1 MMQGDLALDA
11 ETGRAVR
18 AGMPVVPRDRISGR
32 TRGLECGAVVDLHDG
47 RGFAGRGLFD
57 PGSPFAMRVL
67 TRDRR
72 QALDAGFWRSG
83 IERAAELR
91 RSLPGLSVTDAFR
104 VVHSE
109 GDRLPGLV
117 VESYSSYAVIRLESE
132 ALRPHLGAIVD
143 AVRQVLQPRGLYEKR
158 SGPDGGRGHH
168 LGGSTAPDNL
178 AVREGN
184 LRFLVRL
191 AEGAKTGLF
200 LDQRDQRR
208 ALARLARGRRI
219 ANAFCFTGASSLT
232 LAAAGAARVASID
245 PSPRSI
251 GASRENFAANGL
263 PPESH
268 DFVVGDPRDVLG
280 RIASSARRFDMV
292 LVDSPWFDGKP
303 ARVEGRTAKKK
314 ASKRSKASR
323 RKPKSPAKRKTRR
336 PAGKRRRLAPPA
348 DAAGDPFAR
357 FRAGWGES
365 LAQAYRVLVPGGLL
379 LLSVDRRKIGFG
391 DAHAVIRETARE
403 AGVQVQVVE
412 SLGPPSDFPVDPA
425 WPDGNSFRFLVCAVR
440 PA

>member
-1 MMQGDLALDA
+1 MMQGDLSLDA

-18 AGMPVVPRDRISGR
+18 AGVPVVPRDRISGR

-47 RGFAGRGLFD
+47 RGFAGRGVFD
-57 PGSPFAMRVL
+57 PASPFALRVL

-72 QALDAGFWRSG
+72 QALDASFWRTG
-83 IERAAELR
+83 IERAADLR
-91 RSLPGLSVTDAFR
+91 KSLPGLSVTDAFR

-158 SGPDGGRGHH
+158 NGPDGGKGHH

-184 LRFLVRL
+184 LRFLVRM

-245 PSPRSI
+245 PSARSI

-268 DFVVGDPRDVLG
+268 DFVVGDPREVLG
-280 RIASSARRFDMV
+280 RIAASARRFDAI
-292 LVDSPWFDGKP
+292 LVDTPWFDARP
-303 ARVEGRTAKKK
+303 ARSESRG
-314 ASKRSKASR
+314 SKRGSPKKSR
-323 RKPKSPAKRKTRR
+323 RAAPKGRKSR
-336 PAGKRRRLAPPA
+336 PSGKRRRMAPPS
-348 DAAGDPFAR
+348 DGQDPYALFRTGWSETLAR
-357 FRAGWGES
+357 
-365 LAQAYRVLVPGGLL
+365 AYRVLVPGGLL
-379 LLSVDRRKIGFG
+379 LLSLDSRKIGFG
-391 DAHAVIRETARE
+391 DAHSVLRESAQ
-403 AGVQVQVVE
+403 AGGVQVQVVE
-412 SLGPPSDFPVDPA
+412 SLGPPADFPVDPS
-425 WPDGNSFRFLVCAVR
+425 WPEGNSHRFLVCTVR

>member
-1 MMQGDLALDA
+1 MMQGDLSLDA

-18 AGMPVVPRDRISGR
+18 AGSPVVPRDRISGR

-57 PGSPFAMRVL
+57 PASPFALRVL

-72 QALDAGFWRSG
+72 QALDAAFWRAG
-83 IERAAELR
+83 VERAADLR
-91 RSLPGLSVTDAFR
+91 KSLPGLSVTDAFR

-184 LRFLVRL
+184 LRFLVRM

-208 ALARLARGRRI
+208 ALARLARGRRV
-219 ANAFCFTGASSLT
+219 ANAFCFTGTSSLT

-245 PSPRSI
+245 PSARSI

-268 DFVVGDPRDVLG
+268 DFVVGDPRDVLA
-280 RIASSARRFDMV
+280 RISASTRRFDAI
-292 LVDSPWFDGKP
+292 LVDSPWFA
-303 ARVEGRTAKKK
+303 ARAARSEGRAAKKGSSKKRDRGSSSKGRK
-314 ASKRSKASR
+314 A
-323 RKPKSPAKRKTRR
+323 RR
-336 PAGKRRRLAPPA
+336 PAGKRRRMAPPSEGLEPYA
-348 DAAGDPFAR
+348 L
-357 FRAGWGES
+357 FRAGWSET
-365 LAQAYRVLVPGGLL
+365 LAQAFRVLTPGGLL
-379 LLSVDRRKIGFG
+379 LLSLDSRKLGFG
-391 DAHAVIRETARE
+391 DAHAALRETAS
-403 AGVQVQVVE
+403 ASGVQVQVVE

-425 WPDGNSFRFLVCAVR
+425 WPEGNTHRFLVCTVR